1 MSLRNND
8 WRNVVRVLGK
18 FNFQIIRQ
26 RGSHLI
32 LSNGTKFI
40 SVPRH
45 SPIAMGTLRE
55 VLLEAEILEADFVKK
70 L

>member
-8 WRNVVRVLGK
+8 WRNVIKVLDK
-18 FNFQIIRQ
+18 FDFRIIRQ

-32 LSNGTKFI
+32 LSNGEKFI

-55 VLLEAEILEADFVKK
+55 ILLEAEISEADFVKN

>member
-1 MSLRNND
+1 M
-8 WRNVVRVLGK
+8 
-18 FNFQIIRQ
+18 
-26 RGSHLI
+26 
-32 LSNGTKFI
+32 SNGTKFI

-55 VLLEAEILEADFVKK
+55 ILLEAEVSEVDFIEK

>member
-8 WRNVVRVLGK
+8 WRNVIRVLGK

-32 LSNGTKFI
+32 MSNGTKFI

-45 SPIAMGTLRE
+45 SPIAMETLRE
-55 VLLEAEILEADFVKK
+55 ILLEAEISEADFVKK

>member
-18 FNFQIIRQ
+18 FNFQIVRQ

-32 LSNGTKFI
+32 LSDGEKFI

-55 VLLEAEILEADFVKK
+55 ILLEAKVSEANFVKK

>member
-1 MSLRNND
+1 MSLRNHD
-8 WRNVVRVLGK
+8 WRQVIKILNRFGFQVV
-18 FNFQIIRQ
+18 RQ
-26 RGSHLI
+26 RGSHMVLRKEDKI
-32 LSNGTKFI
+32 I

-55 VLLEAEILEADFVKK
+55 ILLEAEINEQDFLKF